1 MLSHVRSAATCGID
15 ALPVEIETSISMG
28 LPSYA
33 VVGLPDGAVRESRD
47 RIYAAFQNTGIP
59 LPHGKITINL
69 APADFRKEGA
79 AFDLPIALGLLAAY
93 MQDAKREAL
102 ATTCVLGEL
111 ALNGDVRPIRGVLPM
126 VMRAR
131 REGIK
136 SVIVPSGNAREA
148 SLVNDMEV
156 LPLANIREGHA
167 FLKQAPG
174 GPVPFR
180 GDTYRLVQESPR
192 DDRDFSDVRGQED
205 VKRALEVAAAGGHN
219 AMMVGP
225 PGAGKTMLAR
235 RIATILPPLNREEA
249 LETTQIHSVGGIL
262 NERGVVTTRPF
273 RAPHHTISDAGLCGG
288 GSNPMPGEISLAHN
302 GVLFLDELPEFKRQ
316 ALEVLRQPLEEGGI
330 TISRARITVAY
341 PARFMLI
348 ASMNPCPCGM
358 QHSLNGSC
366 VCTPAQIQRYLGK
379 ISGPL
384 MDRIDLHLEVLPV
397 PFDTLSCRGEA
408 ESSEAVR
415 RRVLAAREIQR
426 KRFKG
431 LPHNA
436 HCNAQMSMRLVRKYC
451 SLDATGEN
459 LLKTVI
465 QRLGLSA
472 RAYGRIL
479 KVART
484 IADMAASQTI
494 RPEHLAEAI
503 QYRVFDRRSY

>member
-1 MLSHVRSAATCGID
+1 
-15 ALPVEIETSISMG
+15 MG

-180 GDTYRLVQESPR
+180 GDTYRLVQESRR

-249 LETTQIHSVGGIL
+249 LETTQIHSVGGT
-262 NERGVVTTRPF
+262 GCGD
-273 RAPHHTISDAGLCGG
+273 DA
-288 GSNPMPGEISLAHN
+288 S
-302 GVLFLDELPEFKRQ
+302 V
-316 ALEVLRQPLEEGGI
+316 
-330 TISRARITVAY
+330 SRSSPY
-341 PARFMLI
+341 
-348 ASMNPCPCGM
+348 
-358 QHSLNGSC
+358 
-366 VCTPAQIQRYLGK
+366 YLGC
-379 ISGPL
+379 
-384 MDRIDLHLEVLPV
+384 RI
-397 PFDTLSCRGEA
+397 
-408 ESSEAVR
+408 VR
-415 RRVLAAREIQR
+415 WRQ
-426 KRFKG
+426 
-431 LPHNA
+431 
-436 HCNAQMSMRLVRKYC
+436 
-451 SLDATGEN
+451 
-459 LLKTVI
+459 
-465 QRLGLSA
+465 
-472 RAYGRIL
+472 
-479 KVART
+479 
-484 IADMAASQTI
+484 
-494 RPEHLAEAI
+494 
-503 QYRVFDRRSY
+503 

>member
-15 ALPVEIETSISMG
+15 ALPVEIETSISTG

-79 AFDLPIALGLLAAY
+79 AFDLPIALGLLAAH
-93 MQDAKREAL
+93 MQDVKREAL

-136 SVIVPSGNAREA
+136 SVMVPSGNAREA
-148 SLVNDMEV
+148 SLVSDMEV

-167 FLKQAPG
+167 FLRQAPG

-180 GDTYRLVQESPR
+180 ENTCRLVHESR
-192 DDRDFSDVRGQED
+192 QDDCDFSDVRGQED

-235 RIATILPPLNREEA
+235 RIATILPQLSREEA

-262 NERGVVTTRPF
+262 NERGVVTMRPF

-316 ALEVLRQPLEEGGI
+316 VLEVLRQPLEEGKI
-330 TISRARITVAY
+330 TISVKRQ
-341 PARFMLI
+341 RF
-348 ASMNPCPCGM
+348 
-358 QHSLNGSC
+358 GSE
-366 VCTPAQIQRYLGK
+366 T
-379 ISGPL
+379 
-384 MDRIDLHLEVLPV
+384 
-397 PFDTLSCRGEA
+397 
-408 ESSEAVR
+408 
-415 RRVLAAREIQR
+415 
-426 KRFKG
+426 
-431 LPHNA
+431 
-436 HCNAQMSMRLVRKYC
+436 
-451 SLDATGEN
+451 TG
-459 LLKTVI
+459 I
-465 QRLGLSA
+465 C
-472 RAYGRIL
+472 
-479 KVART
+479 
-484 IADMAASQTI
+484 
-494 RPEHLAEAI
+494 H
-503 QYRVFDRRSY
+503 